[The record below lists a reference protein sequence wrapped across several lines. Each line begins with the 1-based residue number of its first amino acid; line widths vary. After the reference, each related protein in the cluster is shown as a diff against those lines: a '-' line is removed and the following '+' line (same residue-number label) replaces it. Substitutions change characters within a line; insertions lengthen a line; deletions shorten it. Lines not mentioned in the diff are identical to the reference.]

1 MMILNRKKKGVTLI
15 ELVIALGLLSIVTLF
30 IFSFFFS
37 NERKLEAINT
47 RSDLQYEAKV
57 ILDTISKYAMA
68 ATKCEVDKELDGTVK
83 AVKAITFSRVEDDG
97 TVTNEGVKFII
108 EESNIYLSTKEDG
121 KRLIGSHLQ
130 HIKASD
136 DTSKSI
142 EIKLSLKEEDI
153 DYSVKESFLFRNS
166 HKK

>member
-1 MMILNRKKKGVTLI
+1 MILNRKKKGVTLI

-130 HIKASD
+130 HIEASD